1 MLLVC
6 SAFIFSSSGR
16 NVRCS
21 HCVEMLQHK
30 RIFAGAIGSRW
41 SLYGLGTKSSERLV
55 LLLAYEFI
63 SYRCTHILN
72 KIIVI
77 NRLREDENNLGST
90 VEQVDCSYLGRHP
103 IGGERTAL
111 R

>member
-1 MLLVC
+1 M
-6 SAFIFSSSGR
+6 
-16 NVRCS
+16 
-21 HCVEMLQHK
+21 EMLQHK

-41 SLYGLGTKSSERLV
+41 LLYGLGTKSSERLV

-103 IGGERTAL
+103 IGGEGAAL